1 MISKEQYEYARR
13 MLVILDMNLD
23 DFLFDRYLNIAL
35 DYEVESGFYCSTHL
49 LDNAKV
55 SKKQTMIAGRAAYPI
70 RSIVTFDANP
80 FYIDYVNKDKG
91 DSQ

>member
-1 MISKEQYEYARR
+1 MISKEQYEYALR

-35 DYEVESGFYCSTHL
+35 DYEVQSGCYCSTHL

-55 SKKQTMIAGRAAYPI
+55 SKKQTTIAGRAAYPI
-70 RSIVTFDANP
+70 RSIVTFDENP
-80 FYIDYVNKDKG
+80 FYVIYVDKNKKV
-91 DSQ
+91 S